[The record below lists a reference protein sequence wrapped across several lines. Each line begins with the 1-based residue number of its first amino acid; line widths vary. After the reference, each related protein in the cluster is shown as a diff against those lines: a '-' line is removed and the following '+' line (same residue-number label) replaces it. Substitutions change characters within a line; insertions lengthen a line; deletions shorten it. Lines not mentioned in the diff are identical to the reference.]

1 MPRRTRAFLG
11 YFGSCEEIMKEN
23 KGILNVSQTELE
35 KAFKAPVKTNTTV
48 YSEPL
53 DPEQDAIDQMGEAIL
68 TNLLGS

>member
-1 MPRRTRAFLG
+1 
-11 YFGSCEEIMKEN
+11 MKEN

-48 YSEPL
+48 YSPPL
-53 DPEQDAIDQMGEAIL
+53 DEEADKVDQMSEAIM